1 MREMHA
7 EQRIA
12 AARKAQAQWT
22 RRSVKERVRALRPL
36 REAIVERMDE
46 IIQTIS
52 EEIGKTPMDALVGD
66 VMVTLEQ
73 LRYYER
79 HAVRLLRA
87 RRIGKPWFLFGGTH
101 FLEVHEPHGTVLVFA
116 PWNYPLQLSL
126 VPMLTALFAGNAV
139 LLKCSEHAPRTSR
152 LIADICVN
160 IGLPDGLVQ
169 VSCEAPEEASAL
181 LECSPDLIFFTGSS
195 RNGRRVAIKAAEFM
209 IPTVMELGGKDA
221 ALVFDSCDLERTANG
236 IAYGSFSNAGQVC
249 VGIKR
254 IYVQQTI
261 YDEFL
266 RVFLEKVAAIRIG
279 TTVQSDI
286 GPIPLEAV
294 RSRLRQQVMNA
305 ISCGAKVRSRW
316 SQDEE
321 IGLPIVLT
329 DVADDAALLVDES
342 FGPVVCVA
350 PFNSEVEAI
359 ELANKCSWALSASVW
374 TGDRTQGERVAMQLQ
389 SGSCAVNDVIRNI
402 GNPHVSFGGNRL
414 SGHGRYHGAA
424 GLNAFSRTKVMMVAD
439 RTKTTEVHWFPFR
452 ASTFARL
459 RGLLSVR
466 HHASSASRWKA
477 FREMWM
483 S

>member
-1 MREMHA
+1 MELSP
-7 EQRIA
+7 A
-12 AARKAQAQWT
+12 ALT
-22 RRSVKERVRALRPL
+22 
-36 REAIVERMDE
+36 
-46 IIQTIS
+46 
-52 EEIGKTPMDALVGD
+52 
-66 VMVTLEQ
+66 
-73 LRYYER
+73 
-79 HAVRLLRA
+79 
-87 RRIGKPWFLFGGTH
+87 GT
-101 FLEVHEPHGTVLVFA
+101 
-116 PWNYPLQLSL
+116 
-126 VPMLTALFAGNAV
+126 MLTALFAGNAV
-139 LLKCSEHAPRTSR
+139 LLKCSEHVPRTSR

-195 RNGRRVAIKAAEFM
+195 RNGRKVAIKAAEFM

-221 ALVFDSCDLERTANG
+221 ALVFDSCDLERSANG

-261 YDEFL
+261 YEEFL

-279 TTVQSDI
+279 TTIESDI
-286 GPIPLEAV
+286 GPISLEAV

-305 ISCGAKVRSRW
+305 ISGGAKVCSRW
-316 SQDEE
+316 LQDEE
-321 IGLPIVLT
+321 IGSPIVLT

-402 GNPHVSFGGNRL
+402 GNPHASFGGNRL

-424 GLNAFSRTKVMMVAD
+424 GLNTFTRTKVVMVAD
-439 RTKTTEVHWFPFR
+439 RTHTTEIHWFPFR
-452 ASTFARL
+452 ARTFARL